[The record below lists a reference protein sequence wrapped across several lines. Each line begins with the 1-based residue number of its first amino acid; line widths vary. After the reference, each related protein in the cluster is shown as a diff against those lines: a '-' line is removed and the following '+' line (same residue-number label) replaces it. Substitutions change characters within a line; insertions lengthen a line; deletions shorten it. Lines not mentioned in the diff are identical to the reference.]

1 MAKTQNTEAN
11 YKVTISYCS
20 KELSAVEKIKL
31 KDLSDATKLDAVTK
45 TEDNLLIN
53 PAYYAIVDVHNEKS
67 EDKDYKNYVIVD
79 KNGTKY
85 YTGSQSF
92 WSSFTNIM
100 DELTSAGVDEDITLK
115 AYRLPSKNREG
126 KEFITCSLA

>member
-1 MAKTQNTEAN
+1 MAKTTNTEAN
-11 YKVTISYCS
+11 YKVTISTCS
-20 KELSAVEKIKL
+20 KELSAIEKIKL
-31 KDLSDATKLDAVTK
+31 NDLSDATKLDAVTK
-45 TEDNLLIN
+45 TEGDLIIN
-53 PAYYAIVDVHNEKS
+53 PAYYAVVDVHNEKS
-67 EDKDYKNYVIVD
+67 DDKDYKNYVIVD

-92 WSSFTNIM
+92 WSAFTNIM
-100 DELTSAGVDEDITLK
+100 DELASAGVEEDVMLK

>member
-1 MAKTQNTEAN
+1 MAKTQNTESN
-11 YKVTISYCS
+11 YKVTISFCS
-20 KELSAVEKIKL
+20 KELSVTEKIKL
-31 KDLSDATKLDAVTK
+31 KDLSDATKLDAVTQ
-45 TEDNLLIN
+45 TEGEVLIN
-53 PAYYAIVDVHNEKS
+53 PDYYAEVEIHNEKS
-67 EDKDYKNYVIVD
+67 EDKDYKNFVIVD
-79 KNGTKY
+79 KDGTKY

-100 DELTSAGVDEDITLK
+100 DELASENFESDITLK